1 MPHLTALLTG
11 RGQSVGGEVQAAGI
25 GSEGLVWGGRG
36 GALRRSWGSGQG
48 TEGSFLG
55 SSACEA
61 PRAEAGERVGRHL
74 RKGLECRAKLSSS
87 VS

>member
-1 MPHLTALLTG
+1 M
-11 RGQSVGGEVQAAGI
+11 
-25 GSEGLVWGGRG
+25 
-36 GALRRSWGSGQG
+36 
-48 TEGSFLG
+48 G

-61 PRAEAGERVGRHL
+61 PRAESGERVGRHL